1 MRNLIDILDLSE
13 KEIDFL
19 IKKSGRYNKSS
30 GRIS

>member
-19 IKKSGRYNKSS
+19 IKKADDIINRP
-30 GRIS
+30 

>member
-19 IKKSGRYNKSS
+19 IKKADDIINHPG
-30 GRIS
+30 